1 MKRRGWILAGTYLGA
16 GAVALWLSSQSAVA
30 ADVPPQVQ
38 QKLRELDANG
48 DGKLQPSE
56 VPFPAE
62 AFARGDKDG
71 DGVLSY
77 REAYL
82 LHLFEEAKK
91 KVKRPVEAM
100 KRFRQA
106 DKDQDERV
114 SRAEFPG
121 PEQLWKRM
129 DKDGDG
135 YITHDEGLRYSIE
148 EELAEA
154 FAKHDRDLSG
164 SLSKDE
170 LPKDAQALFA
180 AADANEDGELSG
192 EEAFA
197 FVYSVRKAAFAQ
209 PAPSATPQSPSAPKA
224 PAAGKLGVLAPLLTH
239 FAQLDADHDGKLTPA
254 EAYVSAELFERL
266 DADRDGFVDPDEVQL
281 RLGYAK
287 RIGARGEQLKQ
298 RVKAA
303 GLESSLRAYA
313 TELAGLFAA
322 GRYEEVSKRV
332 DLLELRLRRL
342 EAKRT
347 QAE

>member
-16 GAVALWLSSQSAVA
+16 GALALSLSSGSAAA

-71 DGVLSY
+71 DGALSY

-106 DKDQDERV
+106 DKDQDGKV

-121 PEQLWKRM
+121 PEQLWVRM

-135 YITHDEGLRYSIE
+135 YVTHDEGLRYSIE

-164 SLSKDE
+164 SLSKEE
-170 LPKDAQALFA
+170 LPKDAQAFFA
-180 AADANEDGELSG
+180 AADADEDGELSG

-209 PAPSATPQSPSAPKA
+209 NATPSAAPKAQPATKA

-239 FAQLDADHDGKLTPA
+239 FAQLDADHDGKLSPA
-254 EAYVSAELFERL
+254 EAYLSPELFERL
-266 DADRDGFVDPDEVQL
+266 DADRDGSVDPDEVQL

-303 GLESSLRAYA
+303 GLEQALRAYA

-347 QAE
+347 Q